1 MDNFS
6 KEVNCIKIL
15 IKRLL
20 FDNEVKR
27 DYTDYLEEKCETSKD
42 QYPKTEKD
50 LKNICMHLNG
60 INCNHHLLKLMAQEN
75 NIQRLRDMAEI
86 KC

>member
-1 MDNFS
+1 MQKNLDQKVS
-6 KEVNCIKIL
+6 SVK
-15 IKRLL
+15 KRGA
-20 FDNEVKR
+20 
-27 DYTDYLEEKCETSKD
+27 YIDYLEENCETSKD

-50 LKNICMHLNG
+50 LKNLCVHLNG